1 MDAPTVRLAMA
12 GGQAERNGT
21 LARPVDSAAPALLVS
36 YVYLD
41 SFDRHRPRYHF
52 RDWAMDSGAF
62 SAHTS
67 GTVIALDAYIA
78 CCRER
83 VATDPQLTE
92 VFALDVI
99 GDWRAS
105 LKNTAAMW
113 AAGVP
118 AIPCYH
124 HGEPEAVLLGLARD
138 YPKVALG
145 GAVGLAAAYK
155 LQWARQCFA
164 RIWPKQIH
172 GFGFGSKTHLL
183 ALPWHS
189 VDATN
194 WETGPC
200 RYGNWIRYGKMSVRG
215 SMQNLRG
222 EIEHFL
228 TMEQQARVRWRA
240 QMRQIAATDE
250 TPAVRLA
257 LAVQRDSQLLRY
269 AGLVRAPEE

>member
-200 RYGNWIRYGKMSVRG
+200 RY
-215 SMQNLRG
+215 
-222 EIEHFL
+222 FL